1 MILKKIVIKDQK
13 ELYRHKNYLL
23 GLDLEFNSTKKEY
36 SNSSEISFDNLF
48 EITEFLRNHN
58 FSYTMVEEKIT
69 DFKKQILAK
78 YKTIQVD
85 SNNIFIVEKN
95 SENKIY
101 LLNQIKNNI
110 NIVDLKN
117 SNNAPK
123 ITAKGKGETANN
135 IIKIAQDNKIP
146 IKKDEDLVEL
156 LSKIDIDKEIPTSMY
171 KAVAEIFAFIYELSN
186 KR

>member
-1 MILKKIVIKDQK
+1 MQEDNQK
-13 ELYRHKNYLL
+13 VQKAVALQ
-23 GLDLEFNSTKKEY
+23 D
-36 SNSSEISFDNLF
+36 D
-48 EITEFLRNHN
+48 
-58 FSYTMVEEKIT
+58 
-69 DFKKQILAK
+69 
-78 YKTIQVD
+78 
-85 SNNIFIVEKN
+85 
-95 SENKIY
+95 
-101 LLNQIKNNI
+101 
-110 NIVDLKN
+110 KN

>member
-1 MILKKIVIKDQK
+1 MQEDNQK
-13 ELYRHKNYLL
+13 VQKAVALQYDKN
-23 GLDLEFNSTKKEY
+23 T
-36 SNSSEISFDNLF
+36 
-48 EITEFLRNHN
+48 
-58 FSYTMVEEKIT
+58 
-69 DFKKQILAK
+69 
-78 YKTIQVD
+78 
-85 SNNIFIVEKN
+85 
-95 SENKIY
+95 
-101 LLNQIKNNI
+101 
-110 NIVDLKN
+110 
-117 SNNAPK
+117 NNAPK

>member
-1 MILKKIVIKDQK
+1 MQEDNQK
-13 ELYRHKNYLL
+13 VQKAVALQY
-23 GLDLEFNSTKKEY
+23 D
-36 SNSSEISFDNLF
+36 
-48 EITEFLRNHN
+48 
-58 FSYTMVEEKIT
+58 
-69 DFKKQILAK
+69 
-78 YKTIQVD
+78 
-85 SNNIFIVEKN
+85 
-95 SENKIY
+95 
-101 LLNQIKNNI
+101 
-110 NIVDLKN
+110 KN

-135 IIKIAQDNKIP
+135 IIKIAKDNKIP